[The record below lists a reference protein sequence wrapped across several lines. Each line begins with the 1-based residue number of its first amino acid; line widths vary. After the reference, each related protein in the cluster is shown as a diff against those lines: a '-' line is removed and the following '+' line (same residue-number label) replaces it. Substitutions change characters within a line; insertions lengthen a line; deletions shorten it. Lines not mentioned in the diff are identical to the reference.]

1 MSYTISETPAHWFAV
16 YTASRHE
23 KHVSQLLQDRQ
34 VETFLPLYQ
43 SVHAWKNR
51 TRVAVE
57 LPLFP
62 GYVFVY
68 ARPTDRGR
76 ILSVPGVFA
85 FVGSKREAWPL
96 PDPEMQALRAGIH
109 QCNLQPH
116 PYLSVG
122 ERARIMAG
130 PFSGLEGVLVR
141 KTNGLRF
148 VISLDQ
154 IAQSFSV
161 EVDAREVQPVPS
173 ELGRVS

>member
-1 MSYTISETPAHWFAV
+1 MSHTISESPIHWFAV

-23 KHVSQLLQDRQ
+23 KHVSQHLQDRQ

-43 SVHAWKNR
+43 SVHTWKNR

-62 GYVFVY
+62 GYVFVRTT
-68 ARPTDRGR
+68 ANDRGR
-76 ILSVPGVFA
+76 ILSVPGVIA

-96 PDPEMQALRAGIH
+96 PDLEMHALRSGN
-109 QCNLQPH
+109 QRNPQPH
-116 PYLSVG
+116 PYLAVG
-122 ERARIMAG
+122 ERARIMVG

-141 KTNGLRF
+141 KTNGLRC

-161 EVDAREVQPVPS
+161 EVDAREMEPAPS